1 MKKSK
6 VKPKVKQKKVKKK
19 VGKVTRKKPV
29 PVTNLGNFDDDS
41 DWRLKSVHQIIN
53 QLKKQIYDLSI
64 NVEGEH
70 DHICKTIQRCHD
82 RIEHVEGLVM
92 QLSAQSLAVLRKID
106 GMVETIESLADKRKE
121 PYDWKRG
128 IPPEGYSQPWNG
140 EQFGVKEKADAEEC
154 IREAL
159 KDMDDDD

>member
-1 MKKSK
+1 MKRKSKSK
-6 VKPKVKQKKVKKK
+6 VKPKVKPKVKKK
-19 VGKVTRKKPV
+19 VGKVKKPV
-29 PVTNLGNFDDDS
+29 RITDRGIPVTNLGNFDGDS

-82 RIEHVEGLVM
+82 RIEHVEGLILGLSDKIE
-92 QLSAQSLAVLRKID
+92 QLGA
-106 GMVETIESLADKRKE
+106 KRKE

-128 IPPEGYSQPWNG
+128 IPKGYGQPRWV
-140 EQFGVKEKADAEEC
+140 EFEADAEER